1 METIQAI
8 FSQLGANGS
17 VINQLV
23 IVFVLFLISKYIFFN
38 KLQFVIENRE
48 EKTTKLEMNADE
60 TFEKANKL
68 AEKYKQKVEAAHL
81 KAQQILNEKKSEIQ
95 ARERETLKKTENDVA
110 AYVETSKAQVK
121 KDIDSKR
128 NEILSE
134 SNHLAGMLVDKLTGK
149 H

>member
-17 VINQLV
+17 VVNQLV
-23 IVFVLFLISKYIFFN
+23 IVFGLFLISKFIFFN

-68 AEKYKQKVEAAHL
+68 AEKYKQKVEGAHL
-81 KAQQILNEKKSEIQ
+81 KAQQLFNEKRSEIHS
-95 ARERETLKKTENDVA
+95 RERDTLKKTETEVNS
-110 AYVETSKAQVK
+110 YIETSKLQVK

-128 NEILSE
+128 NEILAE

>member
-23 IVFVLFLISKYIFFN
+23 IVFALFLISKYIFFN

-81 KAQQILNEKKSEIQ
+81 KAQQLVNEKKSEI
-95 ARERETLKKTENDVA
+95 AAKERETLKKTETEVTS
-110 AYVETSKAQVK
+110 YIETSKAQIK

-128 NEILSE
+128 NEILAE

>member
-23 IVFVLFLISKYIFFN
+23 IVFVLFLVSKYIFFN

-48 EKTTKLEMNADE
+48 EKTTKLELNADE

-68 AEKYKQKVEAAHL
+68 AEKYKNKIEAAHL
-81 KAQQILNEKKSEIQ
+81 KAQQVLNEKKSEIQ
-95 ARERETLKKTENDVA
+95 ARERDLLKKTENDVA
-110 AYVETSKAQVK
+110 AYVETSKSQIK

-128 NEILSE
+128 SEILAE